1 MAVAG
6 NTNGG
11 RRRSCDSPTT
21 RSTRPE
27 NFTQQL
33 SDVSANLNLKRAATA
48 LSVSER
54 LALSQLID
62 ALSVLLGE
70 AALVE
75 MQE

>member
-1 MAVAG
+1 
-6 NTNGG
+6 
-11 RRRSCDSPTT
+11 
-21 RSTRPE
+21 
-27 NFTQQL
+27 
-33 SDVSANLNLKRAATA
+33 LKRAATA